1 MSQIGSGVAPLK
13 PYKMHK
19 SNHVISICFIK
30 DLWCPETELNR
41 RHEDFQSSALP
52 TELSGP
58 YFMLSSVLVALMG
71 GQEEDRIKPV
81 LVFAVNNKLMKT
93 SYFPY

>member
-1 MSQIGSGVAPLK
+1 
-13 PYKMHK
+13 
-19 SNHVISICFIK
+19 
-30 DLWCPETELNR
+30 
-41 RHEDFQSSALP
+41 
-52 TELSGP
+52 
-58 YFMLSSVLVALMG
+58 MLSSVLVALMG